1 MTQSLTWILIFIF
14 DILEVRNCTLDSMCE
29 LASQSSN
36 FAQLCQD
43 SIVDMFND
51 EIESVRLNA
60 INSLKKL
67 SQHLEL
73 REDQLDI
80 MLGVLQVT

>member
-1 MTQSLTWILIFIF
+1 MPITIIV
-14 DILEVRNCTLDSMCE
+14 LEVRNCALDSVAE
-29 LASQSSN
+29 LASQSPT
-36 FAQLCQD
+36 FAVACQD
-43 SIVDMFND
+43 SIADMFND

-73 REDQLDI
+73 REDQLEI
-80 MLGVLQVT
+80 MLGVLQVQY